1 MPFTKYAV
9 DTFISD
15 KVTDVTECMLADLYA
30 EFPDAKNWVSG
41 FGLMVIF
48 NNRPPVQCRPF
59 ALQLVRRVE
68 MIFVEYSQARHQL
81 LDLIAKG
88 AGRWSPYFR
97 ALHHLEV
104 ALSLSYQSYHFAGK
118 ALALDKRLFE
128 SKDDSP
134 LDRLNRIY
142 NTSKHQLAEI
152 DQPLWITNSGISTVD
167 CNLTFFEV
175 EELVRTLARIVRRL
189 TSNQPSEGIG

>member
-15 KVTDVTECMLADLYA
+15 KVTGVTECTLADLYA
-30 EFPDAKNWVSG
+30 EFPDAKNWVSS

-48 NNRPPVQCRPF
+48 NNQPPVQRRPL
-59 ALQLVRRVE
+59 ALQLIRRVE
-68 MIFVEYSQARHQL
+68 MIFVEHSQARHQL

-97 ALHHLEV
+97 ALHHLEST
-104 ALSLSYQSYHFAGK
+104 LSLSYQAYHFAGK
-118 ALALDKRLFE
+118 SLDQRLFE
-128 SKDDSP
+128 KKDDSP

-152 DQPLWITNSGISTVD
+152 EQPIWITNSGMSTVD
-167 CNLTFFEV
+167 CSLTFIEI
-175 EELVRTLARIVRRL
+175 EELVRTLARIVQRL
-189 TSNQPSEGIG
+189 TSKQPSEDNG